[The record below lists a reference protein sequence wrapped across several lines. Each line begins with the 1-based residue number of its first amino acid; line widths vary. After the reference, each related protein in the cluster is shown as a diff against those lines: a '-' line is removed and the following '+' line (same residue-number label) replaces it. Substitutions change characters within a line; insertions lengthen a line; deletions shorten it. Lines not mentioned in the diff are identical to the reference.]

1 MSKKIMAIATI
12 EILDGK
18 LEQFKEI
25 LVELMDN
32 VSKTE
37 PETLIYNWYINEEGT
52 MCQLIEQYANSEAA
66 MFHAVNYAPFKPR
79 LDECRKV
86 QQLVVYGSLDDN
98 FRSMLQQ
105 NEIPLF
111 DELMILETRP

>member
-1 MSKKIMAIATI
+1 MSKIIAIATI

-25 LVELMDN
+25 LVELMDH

-37 PETLIYNWYINEEGT
+37 PDTLIYNWYINEEGT
-52 MCQLIEQYANSEAA
+52 ICQLIEQYANSEAA

-86 QQLVVYGSLDDN
+86 QQLVIYGSLDEN
-98 FRSMLQQ
+98 FRAMLKQ

-111 DELMILETRP
+111 DELMILETRL